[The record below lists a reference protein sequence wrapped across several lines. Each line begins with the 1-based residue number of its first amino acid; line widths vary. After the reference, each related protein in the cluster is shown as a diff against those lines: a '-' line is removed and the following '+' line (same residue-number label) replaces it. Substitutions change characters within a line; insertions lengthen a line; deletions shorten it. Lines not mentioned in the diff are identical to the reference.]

1 MNRRQMM
8 FAALAGV
15 GGTMGARLLDF
26 VPEEKRYPETTVTT
40 MDPNYPYGTT
50 TTPDPFTRLRQIT
63 YVWNEKT
70 MQWDFSSSVWI

>member
-40 MDPNYPYGTT
+40 MDPYYPYEPT
-50 TTPDPFTRLRQIT
+50 TTPDCNCTKSSPVR
-63 YVWNEKT
+63 YVWNEQT
-70 MQWDFSSSVWI
+70 TQWECVIV